1 MVVEGFVHV
10 CLAAS
15 QKDIQYINIC
25 FAHSQETLLHYQ
37 PNKIGVGLLPFSLDH
52 RYNYSLYCLYTLQTG
67 TSKENFFNRPLNL
80 VIIFCILMTVILYS
94 GGDTVIRIY
103 MLVTVRGERVT
114 EN

>member
-15 QKDIQYINIC
+15 QKDIQYINLFC
-25 FAHSQETLLHYQ
+25 SQPIDCEIEFL
-37 PNKIGVGLLPFSLDH
+37 
-52 RYNYSLYCLYTLQTG
+52 
-67 TSKENFFNRPLNL
+67 
-80 VIIFCILMTVILYS
+80 CILMTVILYS

>member
-1 MVVEGFVHV
+1 MCALLPVKKTF
-10 CLAAS
+10 S
-15 QKDIQYINIC
+15 TSIC

-52 RYNYSLYCLYTLQTG
+52 RYKYSLYCLYTFQTG

-114 EN
+114 ENWPVAVYN

>member
-1 MVVEGFVHV
+1 MCAWLPVKKTF
-10 CLAAS
+10 S
-15 QKDIQYINIC
+15 TSIC
-25 FAHSQETLLHYQ
+25 FAPSQETLLHYQ

-52 RYNYSLYCLYTLQTG
+52 LYKYSLYCLYTFQTG